1 MDLHVRFWNESRNI
15 VDTRYYDSKFLEKT
29 NAENLFQSVKDAS
42 NGLRRE
48 KVLQLAMDGPNVNW
62 EVLKRQI
69 RCWLEII
76 TVKRL
81 IQEVALSILFT
92 VPLKLVLLMIE
103 MHVKFLK
110 VCCGYDFPACRN
122 TYVTED
128 GSDVF
133 PMRYY

>member
-1 MDLHVRFWNESRNI
+1 MDLNVRFWNESRNI
-15 VDTRYYDSKFLEKT
+15 VETRYYDSKFLEKT

-103 MHVKFLK
+103 MYGKFLK
-110 VCCGYDFPACRN
+110 VCCGYDSPACRN